1 MNFKLIKHFL
11 YLVNE
16 GIKILLQTLRVL
28 SLCFC
33 LVFKKLAGYSK
44 LYFFSTWTNS
54 YFMDNFCYLYC
65 RVQRSR
71 LIILKSILNSEK
83 FDLIMK
89 KFLKLNLFVK
99 TGLFTLVLGTGPLL
113 VLIILDTFGIVNVPN
128 PVGFG
133 IISFISFWPAII
145 LIIIGAF
152 KQYLKKQFTI

>member
-16 GIKILLQTLRVL
+16 GIKILLQTLRIL
-28 SLCFC
+28 SLRFC

-44 LYFFSTWTNS
+44 LYFFSTWCNS

-113 VLIILDTFGIVNVPN
+113 VIIINVPN